1 MLIDKKY
8 LNQYYSPDSKWYI
21 SVEFETQ
28 PRTRV
33 FWTSPDSFTVY
44 HMGFPIKQPIIN
56 YSTYSRD
63 DGTGKQMIYLNRGM
77 IGKRL
82 WIIGCITEEICEVLS
97 FQVR

>member
-1 MLIDKKY
+1 
-8 LNQYYSPDSKWYI
+8 
-21 SVEFETQ
+21 
-28 PRTRV
+28 
-33 FWTSPDSFTVY
+33 
-44 HMGFPIKQPIIN
+44 MGFPIKQPIIN